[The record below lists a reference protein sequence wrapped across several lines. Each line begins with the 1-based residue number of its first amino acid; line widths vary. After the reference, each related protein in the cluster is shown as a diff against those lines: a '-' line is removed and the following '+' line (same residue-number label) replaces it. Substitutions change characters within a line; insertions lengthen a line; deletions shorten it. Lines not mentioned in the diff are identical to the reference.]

1 MKENPAIMFGLHI
14 PHFHIPVHR
23 LATELK
29 RMNPRWSD
37 ETVYQVGSDPWNSRS
52 IFWLQEARRINV
64 AEYQHIVFK
73 EWLPII
79 IGLS

>member
-1 MKENPAIMFGLHI
+1 MNEAIQENPAIMFGLHI
-14 PHFHIPVHR
+14 R

-37 ETVYQVGSDPWNSRS
+37 ETVYQVGSDPWNTRS